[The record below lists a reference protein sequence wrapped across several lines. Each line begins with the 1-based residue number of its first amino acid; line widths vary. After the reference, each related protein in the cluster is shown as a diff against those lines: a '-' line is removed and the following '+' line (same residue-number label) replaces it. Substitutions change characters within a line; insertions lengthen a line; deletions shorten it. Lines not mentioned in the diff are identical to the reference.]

1 MTVRPDTVILLETVI
16 SMLSSVE
23 PLITRPAE
31 FAVPKVPL
39 KFTSLV
45 TTETL
50 PLTISN

>member
-31 FAVPKVPL
+31 LAVPKVPSNV
-39 KFTSLV
+39 TPVV
-45 TTETL
+45 TTETV